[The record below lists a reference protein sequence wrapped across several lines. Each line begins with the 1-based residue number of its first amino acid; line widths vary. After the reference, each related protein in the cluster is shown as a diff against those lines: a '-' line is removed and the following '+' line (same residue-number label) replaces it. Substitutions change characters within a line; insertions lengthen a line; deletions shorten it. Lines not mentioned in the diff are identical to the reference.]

1 SYAHVS
7 LASDSYAFLHSVYP
21 IPTRR
26 SSDLGSDV
34 RRIDIYVMPFSLESS
49 RKYPRLMELQV
60 MEKWDDAKYGAAYK
74 SFYGYTYTDSDV
86 IQLRP
91 TILEHYY
98 TVDPT
103 TGYKSLPTGGFFG
116 QLGHEILHVV
126 LMSAGFPEKDQHCF
140 FSKSHIE
147 EHMLNHL
154 VAKGLFPASMNHTS
168 KLSSER

>member
-74 SFYGYTYTDSDV
+74 SFYGYTYTDSED
-86 IQLRP
+86 R
-91 TILEHYY
+91 
-98 TVDPT
+98 
-103 TGYKSLPTGGFFG
+103 KSTRLNSS
-116 QLGHEILHVV
+116 HVKISYAV
-126 LMSAGFPEKDQHCF
+126 FCLK
-140 FSKSHIE
+140 KT
-147 EHMLNHL
+147 NR
-154 VAKGLFPASMNHTS
+154 T
-168 KLSSER
+168 R